1 MDMRDYTDD
10 LPPITSKEY
19 WVHWDE
25 FQRRVAAIK
34 LVGGI
39 SDFEV
44 EQGAVVPKGW
54 KHDAMTYYYVPPD
67 FITSTTIQ

>member
-1 MDMRDYTDD
+1 MSDDTDN

-34 LVGGI
+34 MVGGI
-39 SDFEV
+39 SDLEV

-54 KHDAMTYYYVPPD
+54 KHDPVASYYVPPD
-67 FITSTTIQ
+67 FITSTTFQ